1 MTTFTYIPKK
11 FLLIYGLVWNFKNLI
26 LNIFKKLFLTDFC
39 HMCLVMNK
47 YFSHLFVKLKYSFDE
62 NMKQKSEI
70 SVCKK
75 ASK

>member
-1 MTTFTYIPKK
+1 
-11 FLLIYGLVWNFKNLI
+11 
-26 LNIFKKLFLTDFC
+26 
-39 HMCLVMNK
+39 MCLVMNK